1 MYINFISRFCW
12 DSNYFQWHNSYQGL
26 LKKIQFPPQNAHAPD
41 EIFQRLNYIFW
52 NNMDIIS
59 LHKMMYTSFE
69 QKKTPWRG
77 TKSSIRIYSHCNWI
91 DRFDFKLYIFISK
104 HFFDPLLAMILFED
118 EIFKVIFF
126 NITQDRI
133 RKNIQDFEPNSE
145 DNVCRLIYNRAKNN
159 SWSFLIRHKK
169 NCFELRLHARFENIL
184 QKQFEK

>member
-1 MYINFISRFCW
+1 MRMRQMKFFIDW
-12 DSNYFQWHNSYQGL
+12 T
-26 LKKIQFPPQNAHAPD
+26 I
-41 EIFQRLNYIFW
+41 
-52 NNMDIIS
+52 
-59 LHKMMYTSFE
+59 SFE
-69 QKKTPWRG
+69 IIWTLFLCTRWCIQALNNKKTPWRG

-145 DNVCRLIYNRAKNN
+145 DNVFRLIYNRAKNN